1 MGRWKIERNVPV
13 PALLVQGGIALLLI
27 AVAPLLFGTGGVEAM
42 VAYTAP
48 VFWFFFFL
56 VGISVIVLRTWD
68 PASERPFRLPFYPL
82 TPFLFAV
89 ACLYMFFSAIA
100 YAGIGSLLGVA
111 VLLAGIPVLA
121 LEESKA
127 AKNS

>member
-1 MGRWKIERNVPV
+1 
-13 PALLVQGGIALLLI
+13 
-27 AVAPLLFGTGGVEAM
+27 
-42 VAYTAP
+42 
-48 VFWFFFFL
+48 
-56 VGISVIVLRTWD
+56 
-68 PASERPFRLPFYPL
+68 
-82 TPFLFAV
+82 
-89 ACLYMFFSAIA
+89 MFFSAIA